1 MDLGVIGA
9 GYVGLVTSACLA
21 HLGHRVICV
30 DIDKDRIARLSR
42 GEVPISEP
50 GLSPMVADGLH
61 GGRLTF
67 TTELRELRGSSLA
80 IVAVGTLDGSGEW
93 TDQVVRSAVLGLAAD
108 RSGPRSIVIRSTL
121 LPGTASRL
129 SKEVAEL
136 DPRISLALNPEF
148 TREGNAV
155 ADFLQPDRVIIG
167 TQLPDSPIV
176 RDLRRIYEPLEAQIM
191 VTDLTSA
198 EMIKLASNVFLAAKI
213 TFANELAR
221 ICASNGASVA
231 AVVDGMGLDRR
242 IGRAFLSPGPGYGGS
257 CFPAQARA
265 LPTLAERSGIST
277 PLIDTIARSNDGQA
291 AWFVNQAAT
300 ALGRDLDGARVAVL
314 GLTFKAGTDDL
325 RESPALNL
333 VAELASRGANLTVH
347 DPIATASGVSE
358 LARRGVV
365 VRPAS
370 TVVKACDGA
379 DIVFVATEW
388 FEYADIDWADIQAVM
403 AGDNVVDCRGIV
415 SAERA
420 TAAGLRVLGLRRR
433 PNDPMADRPPTTA
446 TPVGPGIPN
455 VIRGERI
462 GQQREQV
469 VDADRDP
476 RLEALDQAIP

>member
-30 DIDKDRIARLSR
+30 DIDKDRITRLSR

-50 GLSPMVADGLH
+50 GLSSMVADALQ
-61 GGRLTF
+61 GGRLSF
-67 TTELRELRGSSLA
+67 TTELDSLRASSLA

-129 SKEVAEL
+129 STEAAEL
-136 DPRISLALNPEF
+136 DPRISLVLNPEF

-155 ADFLQPDRVIIG
+155 ADFLRPDRVIIG
-167 TQLPDSPIV
+167 TQDPDSPIV

-198 EMIKLASNVFLAAKI
+198 EMIKLASNVYLAAKI

-231 AVVDGMGLDRR
+231 AVVDGIGLDRR

-257 CFPAQARA
+257 CFPSQARA
-265 LPTLAERSGIST
+265 LPAMAGRSGISV
-277 PLIDTIARSNDGQA
+277 PLIDSIARSNDDQA
-291 AWFVNQAAT
+291 LWFVDQATT
-300 ALGRDLDGARVAVL
+300 ALGRDLHGARVGIL

-333 VAELASRGANLTVH
+333 AAELARRGANLTVH
-347 DPIATASGVSE
+347 DPIATAGGVSE

-370 TVVKACDGA
+370 SALKASEGA
-379 DIVFVATEW
+379 DVVFVATEW
-388 FEYADIDWADIQAVM
+388 SEYADLEWADVQAVM
-403 AGDNVVDCRGIV
+403 AGDCIVDCRGIV
-415 SAERA
+415 NTERA
-420 TAAGLRVLGLRRR
+420 TAVGLRVLGLRRR
-433 PNDPMADRPPTTA
+433 PAGPLADRPTTA

-455 VIRGERI
+455 ATRDERLRHP
-462 GQQREQV
+462 REL
-469 VDADRDP
+469 DFEADR
-476 RLEALDQAIP
+476 EARQEQLDQAIP